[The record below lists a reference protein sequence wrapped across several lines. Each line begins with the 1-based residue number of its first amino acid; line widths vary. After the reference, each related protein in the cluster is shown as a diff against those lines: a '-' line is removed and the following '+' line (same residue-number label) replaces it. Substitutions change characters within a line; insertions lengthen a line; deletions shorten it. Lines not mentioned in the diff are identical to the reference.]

1 MKIVNTGST
10 YRIYTD
16 DLKIYDKLP
25 VGTYEVCFHPMQG
38 FWLEKKD
45 DIVLTE
51 KVYGVHESK
60 ADKILSSFELTDRNL
75 GVILS
80 GNKGIGKS
88 LTAKLMVQKAV
99 KKGLPVILVNDCIK
113 GVASYIA
120 DIKQEV
126 VVLFDEFDKTFKT
139 NKRDENGGDQDEFLT
154 LFDGLDCG
162 KKLFIVTCN
171 SLSDLSDYLVNRPGR
186 FHYHLRFDYPSTD
199 EIKEYL
205 HDKVDNKYWGEIEE
219 VVKFSNVTD
228 LNYDCLRAIAFELNL
243 GVSFKDAIK
252 DLNIT
257 SYDNDSKYDVIC
269 VLSTGMRSVR
279 KNMYLDL
286 NRDQLEFGFNFPGLK
301 DYVRIELDPTMAVW
315 DNMEMC
321 DICKDNSFSAV
332 YWQYGLSTNK
342 IVNSDGDY
350 YNPNDYVEDDEGDCE
365 VGEEPCCDT
374 EEDESDNKKTNRQPR
389 PKVVAILFKR
399 KSSYR
404 NIHYMV

>member
-16 DLKIYDKLP
+16 DLKTFDKLP
-25 VGTYEVCFHPMQG
+25 VGTYEICFHPMQG

-45 DIVLTE
+45 DITLTE

-60 ADKILSSFELTDRNL
+60 AEKILNSFKLTDRNL

-88 LTAKLMVQKAV
+88 LTAKLMVQKAI
-99 KKGLPVILVNDCIK
+99 KAGYPVIIVNDCIK

-171 SLSDLSDYLVNRPGR
+171 NLSDLSDFMVNRPGR
-186 FHYHLRFDYPSTD
+186 FHYHLRFNYPSVD

-205 HDKVDNKYWGEIEE
+205 HDKLQEKYWGEIDE
-219 VVKFSNVTD
+219 VVKFANLTD

-243 GVSFKDAIK
+243 GTHFNEAIK

-257 SYDNDSKYDVIC
+257 NYDNDYRYDIIC
-269 VLSTGMRSVR
+269 VLANGQRSIR
-279 KNMYLDL
+279 KNYYLDL
-286 NRDQLEFGFNFPGLK
+286 NRDSASIGFNFPGFK
-301 DYVRIELDPTMAVW
+301 DYVNVEFDPTMCKW
-315 DNMEMC
+315 DSMNQCDMC
-321 DICKDNSFSAV
+321 GEESFGAV
-332 YWQYGLSTNK
+332 YWNEGLSSNVITNT
-342 IVNSDGDY
+342 NGDY
-350 YNPNDYVEDDEGDCE
+350 YDEDDYAAEPLEDCR
-365 VGEEPCCDT
+365 VPKT
-374 EEDESDNKKTNRQPR
+374 SNNSDDRNSDDRPVR

-404 NIHYMV
+404 NIHYLV

>member
-1 MKIVNTGST
+1 MKIVNTGLT
-10 YRIYTD
+10 YRIYGD
-16 DLKIYDKLP
+16 DLKTYDKLP

-45 DIVLTE
+45 DIHLNE
-51 KVYGVHESK
+51 KIYGVHESK
-60 ADKILSSFELTDRNL
+60 AEKILASFELTNRNL

-99 KKGLPVILVNDCIK
+99 ERGIPVIMVNDCIK

-120 DIKQEV
+120 DIKQECV
-126 VVLFDEFDKTFKT
+126 ILFDEFDKTFKT

-186 FHYHLRFDYPSTD
+186 FHYHLRFDYPSTE

-205 HDKVDNKYWGEIEE
+205 HDKLNKLYWGEIDE
-219 VVKFSNVTD
+219 VIKFSNITD

-243 GVSFKDAIK
+243 GTPFKEAIK

-257 SYDNDSKYDVIC
+257 NYDNDSKYDVIC
-269 VLSTGMRSVR
+269 VLSTGMRSIR
-279 KNMYLDL
+279 KNIYLDL
-286 NRDQLEFGFNFPGLK
+286 NRDALELGFSFPGLK
-301 DYVRIELDPTMAVW
+301 DYVRIELDPTMSVW

-321 DICKDNSFSAV
+321 DICKEDAFSNV
-332 YWQYGLSTNK
+332 YWQNGLSTNK
-342 IVNSDGDY
+342 INNTNSEYYDGG
-350 YNPNDYVEDDEGDCE
+350 DYVEDDEPICE
-365 VGEEPCCDT
+365 KEE
-374 EEDESDNKKTNRQPR
+374 ESDSEENTRNRQPR
-389 PKVVAILFKR
+389 PKVKAILFKR

>member
-1 MKIVNTGST
+1 MKIVCTGNT
-10 YRIYTD
+10 YRIYGD
-16 DLKIYDKLP
+16 DLKTYDKLP

-51 KVYGVHESK
+51 KIYGVHEAK
-60 ADKILSSFELTDRNL
+60 AEKILNSFALTDRNL

-99 KKGLPVILVNDCIK
+99 ERGIPVILVNDCIK

-126 VVLFDEFDKTFKT
+126 VVLFDEFDKTFKI
-139 NKRDENGGDQDEFLT
+139 NKRDENGGNQDEFLT

-186 FHYHLRFDYPSTD
+186 FHYHLRFNYPSID

-205 HDKVDNKYWGEIEE
+205 SDKLDPKYYNQIED

-243 GVSFKDAIK
+243 GNSFSEAIK

-257 SYDNDSKYDVIC
+257 NYENDSRYDIIC
-269 VLSTGMRSVR
+269 ILANGQRSTR
-279 KNMYLDL
+279 KNCYVDL
-286 NRDQLEFGFNFPGLK
+286 NRDEADLSFNFPGLK
-301 DYVRIELDPTMAVW
+301 DYVHIEFDPSMCKW
-315 DNMEMC
+315 DSAEMSDVC
-321 DICKDNSFSAV
+321 TEESFTSI
-332 YWQYGLSTNK
+332 YWNHGLSTNK
-342 IVNSDGDY
+342 ITNTNSDCYDDR
-350 YNPNDYVEDDEGDCE
+350 DYVEPVCE
-365 VGEEPCCDT
+365 KAPVEEIAEEPD
-374 EEDESDNKKTNRQPR
+374 SDKR
-389 PKVVAILFKR
+389 PARPAVLALVFKR
-399 KSSYR
+399 KSNYR

>member
-16 DLKIYDKLP
+16 DLKTYDKLP

-38 FWLEKKD
+38 FWLERKD
-45 DIVLTE
+45 NIELTE
-51 KVYGVHESK
+51 KVYGIHNSK
-60 ADKILSSFELTDRNL
+60 ADKILKSFKITDRNL

-88 LTAKLMVQKAV
+88 LTAKLIVQKAIAA
-99 KKGLPVILVNDCIK
+99 GIPVIVVNDCIK

-126 VVLFDEFDKTFKT
+126 VVLFDEFDKTFKV
-139 NKRDENGGDQDEFLT
+139 NKRNDDGGDQDEFLT
-154 LFDGLDCG
+154 LFDGLDQG

-186 FHYHLRFDYPSTD
+186 FHYHLRFNYPSVD

-205 HDKVDNKYWGEIEE
+205 HDKLHKKYWGEIEE
-219 VVKFSNVTD
+219 VVKFANITD

-243 GVSFKDAIK
+243 GTSFKEAIK

-257 SYDNDSKYDVIC
+257 NYDNDSKYDIIC
-269 VLSTGMRSVR
+269 VLDNGMRSIR
-279 KNMYLDL
+279 KNFYIDL
-286 NRDQLEFGFNFPGLK
+286 NREDNTDLSFNFPALK
-301 DYVRIELDPTMAVW
+301 DYVTIELDPS
-315 DNMEMC
+315 MC
-321 DICKDNSFSAV
+321 SWNTIEGCDVCPSDVFSNV
-332 YWQYGLSTNK
+332 YWRNGLSTNK
-342 IVNSDGDY
+342 IINTDSQYYDSCDY
-350 YNPNDYVEDDEGDCE
+350 CDDDVPTCVEDNLETDSQAYD
-365 VGEEPCCDT
+365 DT
-374 EEDESDNKKTNRQPR
+374 ADKRQPR
-389 PKVVAILFKR
+389 PKVVSILFKR

-404 NIHYMV
+404 NIHYAI